1 MSITPRILAVEPDR
15 SHALALKRFVQSCVD
30 AELLVVDS
38 VASAK
43 AALADHMPQAV
54 LVSELVT
61 PDDDVDLTAHVR
73 SRAQGRL
80 LPILAVPAMGG
91 DDSDMPAAPR
101 GLLRLIASGGALT
114 DAPRLQMAR
123 RQAALRHALQTLM
136 DMPAVPSGASAL
148 ALPAHRPRAPRWKGD
163 NIPWLTNVTMPLGLQ
178 VRLVNIS
185 RSGLLIES
193 RGHFVVGQ
201 PAAFEL
207 HGRLRVVVPGRFVR
221 TTELRTNSASN
232 GPEGASV
239 YHSAALFDDDL
250 PLFAPLA
257 SGTHAGAVITHDL
270 GEVLAWVRGEARSG
284 MRPERIR
291 AAFELSVQEL
301 VGARAVLICRAPAQ
315 ADEPGDSV
323 CLPVPT
329 TDGSVAFLQ
338 AIYDT
343 ARPPSSQAFEQLK
356 AAAELA
362 ADVLE
367 METAAR
373 VADRRN

>member
-15 SHALALKRFVQSCVD
+15 THALALKRFVQSCVD
-30 AELLVVDS
+30 ADLLVVDS

-43 AALADHMPQAV
+43 AAIAEHVPQAV
-54 LVSELVT
+54 LVSESVT
-61 PDDDVDLTAHVR
+61 PDDDVDLTTHLR
-73 SRAQGRL
+73 SRVPGRP

-91 DDSDMPAAPR
+91 GDEELSPAPR

-123 RQAALRHALQTLM
+123 RQAALRHALQAIVDLPASPAGAT
-136 DMPAVPSGASAL
+136 AVPAQ
-148 ALPAHRPRAPRWKGD
+148 RPRAPRWKGD
-163 NIPWLTNVTMPLGLQ
+163 NIPWLTRVTMPLGLE

-193 RGHFVVGQ
+193 RGHFVAGQ

-221 TTELRTNSASN
+221 SAVAVGAN
-232 GPEGASV
+232 GASDGAI

-250 PLFAPLA
+250 PLFAPYA
-257 SGTHAGAVITHDL
+257 SGLYGGTIVSSDL
-270 GEVLAWVRGEARSG
+270 GEVIAWVRGQARSG

-329 TDGSVAFLQ
+329 TDGSAAFLQ

-343 ARPPSSQAFEQLK
+343 ARPPSAHAFEQLQ
-356 AAAELA
+356 AAATLA

-367 METAAR
+367 IEHTAR
-373 VADRRN
+373 VADQHH

>member
-1 MSITPRILAVEPDR
+1 MSNPPRILAVEPDR
-15 SHALALKRFVQSCVD
+15 THALALKRFVQSCID
-30 AELLVVDS
+30 ADLVVVDS

-43 AALADHMPQAV
+43 AAIAEQVPQAV
-54 LVSELVT
+54 LVSELVS
-61 PDDDVDLTAHVR
+61 PDDDVDLTAHLR
-73 SRAQGRL
+73 SRVPGRP

-91 DDSDMPAAPR
+91 GDDELSPAPR

-123 RQAALRHALQTLM
+123 RQAALRHALQAIVDLAVS
-136 DMPAVPSGASAL
+136 PAGATAI
-148 ALPAHRPRAPRWKGD
+148 APQRPRAPRWKGD
-163 NIPWLTNVTMPLGLQ
+163 NIPWLTRVTMPLGLE

-193 RGHFVVGQ
+193 RGHFVTGQ

-221 TTELRTNSASN
+221 STVAVAAN
-232 GPEGASV
+232 GPSDGAI

-250 PLFAPLA
+250 PLFAPHA
-257 SGTHAGAVITHDL
+257 SGLYGSTIVPNDL
-270 GEVLAWVRGEARSG
+270 GEVLVWVRGQARSG

-343 ARPPSSQAFEQLK
+343 ARPPSTHAFEQLQ
-356 AAAELA
+356 AAAMLA

-367 METAAR
+367 IEHTSK
-373 VADRRN
+373 VAEH